1 LLLKKKTHIFVVD
14 NLIMNEEYNKLI
26 AKLNENIQKLMLLY
40 SSEKEKNNKLSEEVN
55 NLNNELNI
63 YKAKYQ
69 ETERKYDNLKMARS
83 LNGADTPDER
93 EARLKLN
100 RIIREIDNCIAL
112 LNK

>member
-1 LLLKKKTHIFVVD
+1 VID
-14 NLIMNEEYNKLI
+14 NLTMNEEYNKLI
-26 AKLNENIQKLMLLY
+26 TRMNGNIQKLILLY
-40 SSEKEKNNKLSEEVN
+40 KEEKSENVKLSSEVDS
-55 NLNNELNI
+55 LNNELNI

-69 ETERKYDNLKMARS
+69 EFEKKYDNLKLAKS
-83 LNGADTPDER
+83 LDGNTTDDK

>member
-1 LLLKKKTHIFVVD
+1 MKKKTHIFVLD

-26 AKLNENIQKLMLLY
+26 NKLNENIQKLMLLY

-69 ETERKYDNLKMARS
+69 EIERKYDNLKMARS
-83 LNGADTPDER
+83 LDGDTPDER

>member
-1 LLLKKKTHIFVVD
+1 
-14 NLIMNEEYNKLI
+14 MNEEYNKLI
-26 AKLNENIQKLMLLY
+26 TRMNGNIQKLILLY
-40 SSEKEKNNKLSEEVN
+40 KEEKSENVKLSSEVDS
-55 NLNNELNI
+55 LNNELNI

-69 ETERKYDNLKMARS
+69 EFEKKYDNLKLAKS
-83 LNGADTPDER
+83 LDGNTTDDK

>member
-1 LLLKKKTHIFVVD
+1 MKKKTHIFVVD

-40 SSEKEKNNKLSEEVN
+40 SSEKEKNSKLSDEVN

-83 LNGADTPDER
+83 LDGDNLDER
-93 EARLKLN
+93 EARIKLN

>member
-40 SSEKEKNNKLSEEVN
+40 SSEKEKNIKLSEEVN

-83 LNGADTPDER
+83 IDGDTQDER
-93 EARLKLN
+93 EARIKLN

>member
-1 LLLKKKTHIFVVD
+1 
-14 NLIMNEEYNKLI
+14 MNEEYNKLI
-26 AKLNENIQKLMLLY
+26 TRMNGNIQKLILLY
-40 SSEKEKNNKLSEEVN
+40 KEEKGKNVKLSSEVDS
-55 NLNNELNI
+55 LNNELNI

-69 ETERKYDNLKMARS
+69 EFEKKYDNLKLAKS
-83 LNGADTPDER
+83 LDGNTTDER